1 MATRTRD
8 IAPLVKGKRSTNTS
22 KTKSLVHTHNATN
35 PTASNKNI
43 IPSYLKSKP
52 ASSSYSNIHH
62 KQTPNHKTSID
73 KPPSSLDNV
82 HGKNAASTSDANIHN
97 KDTLARRSLDYK
109 AALTSSL
116 DNTQGKKLVASS
128 SSVPP
133 NIHNT
138 QTLARRR
145 LSLDHRPSLSSSLDN
160 TRGKKLVSS
169 SSDPNIHSKQS
180 PARRRLS
187 FDHRPPP
194 HSVLDNSP
202 QGKKLTPSSSDP
214 NIHNKQT
221 LARRRSFDHKPPLSS
236 PLLKNRTISPNP
248 RERIIKPS
256 LSLSSKTFTS
266 QKPLM
271 NKLSKSHYTSTKDV
285 IGNKHAPGLYARA
298 VKQDSPAGLTSKT
311 FITSNLPDIV
321 EHIDPRGEELL
332 EQEEHQ
338 EQVNE
343 SDLVIEDHEELNDN
357 INIEEYL
364 KAAESSLYVVE
375 NQEVIKMEVQEEKQ
389 LVEETRINN
398 HKEVE
403 EIKNEPSKLDV
414 EEIEKQESVIKTV
427 NENQEKNEEV
437 QESEVLLKELDNC
450 QQEKEEEKENK
461 EKELEVHIKEEKA
474 ENEGRN
480 KGKEENKVTT
490 MGFAKPY
497 LHLVQ
502 GNKKE
507 SVVSNDVIEETA
519 NKLREQRKNRVK
531 ALASAFETVIS
542 LQDSR

>member
-8 IAPLVKGKRSTNTS
+8 IAPLVKGKRSTNIS
-22 KTKSLVHTHNATN
+22 KTKSLVHTHNAII

-52 ASSSYSNIHH
+52 ASSNYSNIHH
-62 KQTPNHKTSID
+62 KQTLKHKTSFD
-73 KPPSSLDNV
+73 KPPSSLDNA
-82 HGKNAASTSDANIHN
+82 HGKNVASSSDPNIHN
-97 KDTLARRSLDYK
+97 KQTLTRRRSLDYK
-109 AALTSSL
+109 AALSSNL
-116 DNTQGKKLVASS
+116 DNTRGKKLVASS

-145 LSLDHRPSLSSSLDN
+145 LSLDHRPPLSSSLDN
-160 TRGKKLVSS
+160 TRGKKLPSS

-180 PARRRLS
+180 LARRRLS
-187 FDHRPPP
+187 FDHRPPL

-202 QGKKLTPSSSDP
+202 QGKKLTTSSSDP

-256 LSLSSKTFTS
+256 LSFSGKKSTS

-271 NKLSKSHYTSTKDV
+271 NKLSKSSHTSTKDV
-285 IGNKHAPGLYARA
+285 IGKKHTPGLYARA

-311 FITSNLPDIV
+311 FITSSLTDIV
-321 EHIDPRGEELL
+321 EHIDPQGEEL
-332 EQEEHQ
+332 EQEV
-338 EQVNE
+338 VNSE
-343 SDLVIEDHEELNDN
+343 SNLVIDEDNEELSEIVN
-357 INIEEYL
+357 IDEYL

-375 NQEVIKMEVQEEKQ
+375 NQKVVKMEIEEEKL
-389 LVEETRINN
+389 LVEETSINN

-403 EIKNEPSKLDV
+403 EIKKEPSKLDV
-414 EEIEKQESVIKTV
+414 EETEKQESAIRAL
-427 NENQEKNEEV
+427 NENQEKKEEV

-450 QQEKEEEKENK
+450 QQEKEEGKENEEKEMN
-461 EKELEVHIKEEKA
+461 LDIKEEK
-474 ENEGRN
+474 EEKSEGRN
-480 KGKEENKVTT
+480 KGKEENKIST
-490 MGFAKPY
+490 MAFAKPY

-519 NKLREQRKNRVK
+519 SKLREQRKNRVK

-542 LQDSR
+542 LQDHR